1 MPPRLR
7 IAFLCS
13 WKQLNSVLATWE
25 VNRNTGWTGA
35 CAEQRLH
42 QSRSRRVPSPGVTL
56 LGSRAGSCSSACP
69 CAALS
74 ETPLEASGCTLQV
87 CLDCSRPQSQQ
98 KQIVS
103 LWLRFLQPA
112 LGQECCLTSGTPTS
126 CPQKWGMCVTVP
138 LAALP
143 RFQSDILLSCQTV
156 MAFAAAELRFWN
168 HLVFL
173 GDGPEHL
180 GPFCTF

>member
-1 MPPRLR
+1 MPPRLG

-74 ETPLEASGCTLQV
+74 ETPLEASGCTFSLFGLFKATVPAETNCFPVAEVPAACFGAGVLSDQWNSHLVPPEMGDV
-87 CLDCSRPQSQQ
+87 CDCS
-98 KQIVS
+98 
-103 LWLRFLQPA
+103 F
-112 LGQECCLTSGTPTS
+112 G
-126 CPQKWGMCVTVP
+126 
-138 LAALP
+138 
-143 RFQSDILLSCQTV
+143 
-156 MAFAAAELRFWN
+156 
-168 HLVFL
+168 
-173 GDGPEHL
+173 GPS
-180 GPFCTF
+180 